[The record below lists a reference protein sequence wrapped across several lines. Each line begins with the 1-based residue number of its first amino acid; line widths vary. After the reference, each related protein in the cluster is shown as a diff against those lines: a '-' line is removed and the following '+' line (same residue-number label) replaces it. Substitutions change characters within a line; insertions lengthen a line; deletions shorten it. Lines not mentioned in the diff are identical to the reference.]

1 MYTLNPEAARA
12 GDVVGAF
19 LTDSGK
25 YVGRFTRAEKLVARD
40 KGTHGI
46 GFTFKAEDGRETRFD
61 VWTQKAD
68 GTALPGLNTVNAMM
82 TCLQLR
88 ELKDSP
94 QRVKKY
100 DYDLQKDCEMTVPCF
115 AALMNTD
122 IGLLLRAEEYERMDA
137 GRPTGQTGWR
147 MNVFAVFQ
155 ARTELMATEILARKT
170 TPDMLAMVLVALKD
184 KPLRKKA
191 APANGPA
198 AQPSALAAAGFPDD
212 DVPF

>member
-19 LTDSGK
+19 LNDTGK

-46 GFTFKAEDGRETRFD
+46 GFSFKANDGRETRFD
-61 VWTQKAD
+61 IWTQKAD
-68 GTALPGLNTVNAMM
+68 GTTLPGLNTVNALM

-100 DYDLQKDCEMTVPCF
+100 DFDLQKDVEATVPCF
-115 AALMNTD
+115 AGLMNTD
-122 IGLLLRAEEYERMDA
+122 IGLLLRAEEYEKMQD
-137 GRPTGQTGWR
+137 GHPTGQTGWR

-155 ARTELMATEILARKT
+155 AVSELMATEILARKT
-170 TPDMLAMVLVALKD
+170 TAYMLALVEPALKD
-184 KPLRKKA
+184 KPLRKKN
-191 APANGPA
+191 APTNGSA
-198 AQPSALAAAGFPDD
+198 SQPSALAAAGFPDD